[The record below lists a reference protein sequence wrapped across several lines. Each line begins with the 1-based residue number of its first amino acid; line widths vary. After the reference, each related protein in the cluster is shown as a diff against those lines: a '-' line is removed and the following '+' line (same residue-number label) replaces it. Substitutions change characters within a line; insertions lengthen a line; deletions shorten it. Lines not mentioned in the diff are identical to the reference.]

1 MNDFTS
7 QLSQSWHESRQ
18 PYWDNIY
25 HQYFPNMVSQSLF
38 DNDMTAQKNGI
49 DRMIYM
55 KNGDRVAIDEKVRYE
70 TYNDILL
77 EESSSVEYHTPG
89 WIEKDQ
95 WVDYISY
102 FFKPTGECNIYP
114 TYILK
119 KAWQQNKH
127 EWKHKYKKV
136 EAVNNGYTTVS
147 YPIPKEILNAA
158 IINASVVYTII
169 PTASLADEK
178 TIMRNKLKIN

>member
-70 TYNDILL
+70 TYNDILI

-95 WVDYISY
+95 WVDYIS
-102 FFKPTGECNIYP
+102 
-114 TYILK
+114 
-119 KAWQQNKH
+119 
-127 EWKHKYKKV
+127 
-136 EAVNNGYTTVS
+136 
-147 YPIPKEILNAA
+147 
-158 IINASVVYTII
+158 
-169 PTASLADEK
+169 
-178 TIMRNKLKIN
+178 